1 MSREL
6 THPDDRQL
14 LALAGEA
21 GQALRAAGWRVALA
35 ESCTGGWLCKA
46 LTDVPGSSGYFTA
59 GFTTY
64 SNESKQQM
72 LGVATETL
80 ATHGAVSREVV
91 LQMAAGAQRLSGAS
105 LALSVSGVAGPDGG
119 TLEKPVGL
127 VWFGLAGPLAQ
138 LKAEKQLFAGD
149 RDAVRR
155 QAVAHGLALIM
166 AAARAARQP

>member
-1 MSREL
+1 MSISRP
-6 THPDDRQL
+6 PDERQL
-14 LALAGEA
+14 RALAGEA
-21 GQALRAAGWRVALA
+21 GQALRAAGWHVALA

-46 LTDVPGSSGYFTA
+46 LTDVAGSSEYFAA

-72 LGVATETL
+72 LGVAVETL
-80 ATHGAVSREVV
+80 ALRGAVSREVV
-91 LQMAAGAQRLSGAS
+91 LQMAAGAQRLSGAQ

-127 VWFGLAGPLAQ
+127 VWFGLASPLAQ
-138 LKAEKQLFAGD
+138 LRAEKQLFAGD

-155 QAVAHGLALIM
+155 QAVAQGLALIT
-166 AAARAARQP
+166 AAARAACQP